1 MGTIDKNCYSLI
13 KFGTYIGSDYYP
25 ESMGLFFVVNAPMI
39 FPFFWSIVKGWLDE
53 KTRNR
58 IKVLGANY
66 KEELL
71 EMIAPDQLPK
81 FLGGDCEC
89 PGECMFSNKGP
100 WNDFEPL

>member
-1 MGTIDKNCYSLI
+1 
-13 KFGTYIGSDYYP
+13 
-25 ESMGLFFVVNAPMI
+25 MGLFFIVNAPSI

-58 IKVLGANY
+58 FKILGANF
-66 KEELL
+66 KDELL

-89 PGECMFSNKGP
+89 PQGCMFSNKGP
-100 WNDFEPL
+100 WNDFDPV